1 MMLQDLFLVFF
12 YYGIGWVG
20 AYLLFMTVL
29 YALTIIKVFSHI
41 SIYSDQ
47 NNKWLNFIKK
57 AYDWFDI
64 DFMSDDVENSYIPI
78 KAMFV
83 LAAYACLGPYALIT
97 SLIIAVPAYIT
108 LSIWSSLKNK

>member
-1 MMLQDLFLVFF
+1 MLQDLFLVFF

-29 YALTIIKVFSHI
+29 YALATIKTFTRTSNDH
-41 SIYSDQ
+41 SP
-47 NNKWLNFIKK
+47 NNKWLSFIKK

-97 SLIIAVPAYIT
+97 SLIIAVLAYIT